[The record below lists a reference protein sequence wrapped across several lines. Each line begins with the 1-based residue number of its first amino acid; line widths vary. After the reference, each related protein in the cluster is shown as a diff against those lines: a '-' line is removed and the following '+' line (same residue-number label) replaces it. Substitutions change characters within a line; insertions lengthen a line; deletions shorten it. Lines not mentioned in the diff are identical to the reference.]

1 MMKHSRLFALILLLV
16 FAFSLTSCHGTYTP
30 PDEEDEKTD
39 PSDLFVFEVPQ
50 ELDPEK
56 TYEISFWAK
65 NDSNKYQQAIYRQAI
80 SDFEALYPNIK
91 VSLKPYT
98 DYGRIYQDVITNIM
112 TSTTPNV
119 CITYPDHIA
128 TYKTGERVVIPLES
142 LIEDEK
148 YGLGGSELRFE
159 GPKRDEI
166 VGKFLGEG
174 VIDGLQ
180 YALPFMR
187 STEACYVNVTLLEK
201 LGYELPEVLTWDF
214 VFEVSRKAVEKNPD
228 GTYRVNGQKVMIPMI
243 YKSTDNMMIQMLEQK
258 GIPYSTEDGDVL
270 IFNEDTEQILSDI
283 YDAAAIGAFS
293 TFKIKSYP
301 GNYLNQGQC
310 IFAIDSTA
318 GATWM
323 GSGAPNIDNGVD
335 VVEFETAVMTV
346 PQYEPEEPV
355 MISQGPSLCLFYK
368 DDPGEVLA
376 SWLFMQFLLTNDVQI
391 AYAMTEGYCPVTETA
406 RSADEYRDYLARR
419 GEDKDHYSV
428 KIDATKLLLE
438 NIDNTFVTPVFN
450 GSASLRNAAGQMIE
464 EVTKSAARGER
475 IGRSYFDSLTDEM
488 MAMYHLTNDSTRR
501 IGTGAVVLLVAIPT
515 IWVLIGAY
523 YLRTWLVKRKS
534 NNSLDRRA

>member
-1 MMKHSRLFALILLLV
+1 MMKHSRLFALILLLSLV
-16 FAFSLTSCHGTYTP
+16 FSLTSCHGTYSP
-30 PDEEDEKTD
+30 PGEEEEKTD

-80 SDFEALYPNIK
+80 ADFEALYPNIK

-166 VGKFLGEG
+166 VGKFLDEG

-187 STEACYVNVTLLEK
+187 STEACYINVTLLEK

-243 YKSTDNMMIQMLEQK
+243 YKSTDNMMIQMLEQR

-270 IFNEDTEQILSDI
+270 IFNEDTEQILSDV

-346 PQYEPEEPV
+346 PQYTS
-355 MISQGPSLCLFYK
+355 I
-368 DDPGEVLA
+368 
-376 SWLFMQFLLTNDVQI
+376 
-391 AYAMTEGYCPVTETA
+391 
-406 RSADEYRDYLARR
+406 RSATNTISPMSSSPPWAVTVWHWPSCAKLTTKKLWATIRR
-419 GEDKDHYSV
+419 
-428 KIDATKLLLE
+428 
-438 NIDNTFVTPVFN
+438 
-450 GSASLRNAAGQMIE
+450 
-464 EVTKSAARGER
+464 
-475 IGRSYFDSLTDEM
+475 
-488 MAMYHLTNDSTRR
+488 
-501 IGTGAVVLLVAIPT
+501 AIPMSAPCCACT
-515 IWVLIGAY
+515 PL
-523 YLRTWLVKRKS
+523 WLPSRPLS
-534 NNSLDRRA
+534 CP